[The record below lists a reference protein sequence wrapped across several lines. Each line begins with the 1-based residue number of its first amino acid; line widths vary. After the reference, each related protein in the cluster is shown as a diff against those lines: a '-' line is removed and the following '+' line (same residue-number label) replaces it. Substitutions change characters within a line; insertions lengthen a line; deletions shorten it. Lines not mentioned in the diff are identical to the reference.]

1 MKLVDNMKMYNVE
14 SLGLEC
20 EKPILGIF
28 GTEMFANISKGEV
41 TGDRRRAVRKIISIL
56 KSIDPCMVYIIPRGK
71 TCLYATH
78 LLRILEIPFSLI
90 IPCKGY
96 FDNLKKLHNLKFR
109 KAVQDSQSIITLS
122 NETLD
127 LKNSKRI
134 EDEAEDFIVERAE
147 LILSIYGSTLP
158 QRYKNLNNKL
168 NNVEGDVIFLNYSQ

>member
-28 GTEMFANISKGEV
+28 GTESFTNISKGEV
-41 TGDRRRAVRKIISIL
+41 TGDRRRAVRKIISLL
-56 KSIDPCMVYIIPRGK
+56 KGIEPRLVYIIPRGK

-78 LLRILEIPFSLI
+78 LLRILDIPFSLI
-90 IPCKGY
+90 IPCTGY
-96 FDNLKKLHNLKFR
+96 FDNLRKFHNLKFE
-109 KAVQDSQSIITLS
+109 KAVEGSQSIIILS
-122 NETLD
+122 DETLD

-134 EDEAEDFIVERAE
+134 EDEAENFIVERAE

-158 QRYKNLNNKL
+158 QRYKNLNKKL